1 MSLPNNKL
9 GLNIRTEKQIY
20 NECKIT
26 VRRILRCSV
35 NEEARKLYE
44 ITTIK
49 NVDSDS
55 IVNKAVSKDLPN
67 HKVKEKCKKE
77 KAESIWND
85 FMGLKEQCVFIKYIV
100 DVCLTKD
107 ISSWQMLVKRLPVNI
122 HSFCRRCLVMSL
134 ANNFN
139 LKRWKISSSGAYLLC
154 SKLQS
159 QLHVFN
165 NCTGA

>member
-44 ITTIK
+44 IITIK

-67 HKVKEKCKKE
+67 HKVKEKCKSIFTKE

-85 FMGLKEQCVFIKYIV
+85 FMGLKEQCVIIKYIV
-100 DVCLTKD
+100 DVCLTRHFIMANVSKA
-107 ISSWQMLVKRLPVNI
+107 ITCEYSQFLSSMFSHEP
-122 HSFCRRCLVMSL
+122 S
-134 ANNFN
+134 
-139 LKRWKISSSGAYLLC
+139 
-154 SKLQS
+154 
-159 QLHVFN
+159 
-165 NCTGA
+165 